1 MGSKLKSYIFK
12 MLMRLF
18 NVPPVYSLAIG
29 LIYYSS
35 RAVFFLIGLKK
46 KKTDNKKI
54 LFVNYPR
61 NKGDALGGDTRIN
74 SIIINVLK
82 EKGFDVEVYGKNGI
96 PGTSYVIDIIDQFL
110 GFQIGFTLN
119 VSRHLHAANYYAVII
134 DSSANFLVFY
144 DRVINVFHYS
154 YRQYAENVPGLSRD
168 FKMIYRKMEKMQLYG
183 AKKALNITVSRSL
196 QNYLQARSSIYTTV
210 IPNCVDTSVFYPDK
224 KLKKKYPVAF
234 IGGYAYYGKGMD
246 IVEKLSNKNRTIH
259 CFSNGSLNTKYV
271 VNHSYLKQ
279 EDVPGIM
286 NQVGILVYPSRSETF
301 GLVPLEA
308 LACGVPIIMNKVGI
322 GEEIIEVIPEFVVD
336 AAGLSLDDI
345 VREYDKRLTIIK
357 NNYKVYSQKSLS
369 FIEEHGFT
377 RERFARSW
385 VDLIECE
392 L

>member
-1 MGSKLKSYIFK
+1 M
-12 MLMRLF
+12 
-18 NVPPVYSLAIG
+18 
-29 LIYYSS
+29 
-35 RAVFFLIGLKK
+35 
-46 KKTDNKKI
+46 
-54 LFVNYPR
+54 
-61 NKGDALGGDTRIN
+61 GGDTRIN
-74 SIIINVLK
+74 SIIINALR
-82 EKGFDVEVYGKNGI
+82 EKGFDVDVYGKNGI
-96 PGTSYVIDIIDQFL
+96 PRTSYVISIIDQFL
-110 GFQIGFTLN
+110 GFQIGFSLN
-119 VSRHLHAANYYAVII
+119 VSRHLHATNYYAVII

-154 YRQYAENVPGLSRD
+154 YRQYAENVPGLTRD
-168 FKMIYRKMEKMQLYG
+168 FKMIYRKMDTMQQYG

-196 QNYLQARSSIYTTV
+196 KNYLQARYSIHSTV

-259 CFSNGSLNTKYV
+259 CFSNGSLNTKHV
-271 VNHSYLKQ
+271 INHSYLKQ
-279 EDVPGIM
+279 EDVPGVM
-286 NQVGILVYPSRSETF
+286 NQVGILIYPSRSETF

-322 GEEIIEVIPEFVVD
+322 GEEIIEIIPEFVVD

-345 VREYDKRLTIIK
+345 VQEYDKRLTIIK
-357 NNYKVYSQKSLS
+357 NNYQVYSQKSLS
-369 FIEEHGFT
+369 FIEDHGFT
-377 RERFARSW
+377 KKRFAKSW